1 MKGLAIMNQDKVVD
15 DWISE
20 RMSHIESSGIRKVF
34 ELAKSIKDP
43 INLSI
48 GQPDFDVPEPIK
60 KAAKDAIDAGLN
72 SYTLTQGIPELRQQ
86 LLHGVEAKF
95 PGTYRDLIVT
105 SGTSGALVLAL
116 CCVVDPGD
124 EVIIFDPY
132 FVMYPHLV
140 CLAGGKSVFID
151 TYPDFEIDLAKV
163 EKAITKKTKV
173 ILFNNPANPTGKTY
187 SRDTVKKLAEL
198 ADKHGILLISDE
210 IYSAFHYDGLLQ
222 SPAEF
227 NRNVLVMDGFSK
239 SYGMTGWRMGYA
251 HGPSKLIQEMIKLQ
265 QFTFVC
271 SPSMVQYA
279 GITALHQDMS
289 EFMQEYKLK
298 RDFLLNGIKDYYEIP
313 QAGGAFYL
321 FPKAPGGNSTLFVEK
336 AIQNDLLIIPGK
348 TFSSVDTNFRV
359 SFAAKQR
366 TLERG
371 VEILQKLAKLFH

>member
-1 MKGLAIMNQDKVVD
+1 MKNQDSVVE

-48 GQPDFDVPEPIK
+48 GQPDFDVPEEVK
-60 KAAKDAIDAGLN
+60 KSAKDAIDSGKN
-72 SYTLTQGIPELRQQ
+72 SYTLTQGIPELRS
-86 LLHGVEAKF
+86 LLLGRVNNQF
-95 PGTYRDLIVT
+95 QGDNRDLIIT

-140 CLAGGKSVFID
+140 SLAGGKSVFID
-151 TYPDFEIDLAKV
+151 TYPDFEIDIKKV

-187 SRDTVKKLAEL
+187 SLETVKSLAEI
-198 ADKHGILLISDE
+198 AEKHGILLISDE
-210 IYSAFHYDGLLQ
+210 IYSVFNYDGAFQ
-222 SPAEF
+222 TPAQF
-227 NRNVLVMDGFSK
+227 NQNVLVLDGFSK

-251 HGPSKLIQEMIKLQ
+251 HGPIKLIQEMIKLQ

-271 SPSMVQYA
+271 APSMVQYA
-279 GITALHQDMS
+279 GITALQQDMS
-289 EFMQEYKLK
+289 GFIEEYKQK

-313 QAGGAFYL
+313 NAGGAFYL
-321 FPKAPGGNSTLFVEK
+321 FPRAPGGNSTVFVEK
-336 AIQNDLLIIPGK
+336 AIQHDLLIIPGK
-348 TFSSVDTNFRV
+348 TFSSVDTNFRI
-359 SFAAKQR
+359 SFAAKKHV
-366 TLERG
+366 LERG
-371 VEILQKLAKLFH
+371 VEVLRKLSKLFND

>member
-1 MKGLAIMNQDKVVD
+1 MKNQDSVVE

-20 RMSHIESSGIRKVF
+20 RMYHIESSGIRKVF

-48 GQPDFDVPEPIK
+48 GQPDFDVPEEVK
-60 KAAKDAIDAGLN
+60 KSAKDAIDSGKN
-72 SYTLTQGIPELRQQ
+72 SYTLTQGIPELRS
-86 LLHGVEAKF
+86 LLLGRVNNQF
-95 PGTYRDLIVT
+95 QGDNRDLIIT

-140 CLAGGKSVFID
+140 SLAGGKSVFVD
-151 TYPDFEIDLAKV
+151 TYPDFEIDIKKV

-187 SRDTVKKLAEL
+187 SLETVKSLAEL
-198 ADKHGILLISDE
+198 AEKHGILLISDE
-210 IYSAFHYDGLLQ
+210 IYSVFNYDGAFQ
-222 SPAEF
+222 TPAQF
-227 NRNVLVMDGFSK
+227 NRNVLVLDGFSK

-251 HGPSKLIQEMIKLQ
+251 HGPIKLIQEMIKLQ

-271 SPSMVQYA
+271 APSMVQYA
-279 GITALHQDMS
+279 GITALQQDMS
-289 EFMQEYKLK
+289 GFIEEYKQK

-313 QAGGAFYL
+313 NAGGAFYL
-321 FPKAPGGNSTLFVEK
+321 FPRAPGGNSTVFVEK
-336 AIQNDLLIIPGK
+336 AIQHDLLIIPGK
-348 TFSSVDTNFRV
+348 TFSSVDTNFRI
-359 SFAAKQR
+359 SFAAKKHV
-366 TLERG
+366 LERG
-371 VEILQKLAKLFH
+371 VEVLRKLSKLFND

>member
-1 MKGLAIMNQDKVVD
+1 MKNQDSVVE

-48 GQPDFDVPEPIK
+48 GQPDFDVPEEVK
-60 KAAKDAIDAGLN
+60 KSAKDAIDSGKN
-72 SYTLTQGIPELRQQ
+72 SYTLTQGIPELRS
-86 LLHGVEAKF
+86 LLLGRVNKQF
-95 PGTYRDLIVT
+95 QRDNRDLIIT

-140 CLAGGKSVFID
+140 SLAGGKSVFID
-151 TYPDFEIDLAKV
+151 TYPDFEIDIKKV

-187 SRDTVKKLAEL
+187 SLETVKSLAEI
-198 ADKHGILLISDE
+198 AEKHGILLISDE
-210 IYSAFHYDGLLQ
+210 IYSVFNYDGAFQ
-222 SPAEF
+222 TPAQF
-227 NRNVLVMDGFSK
+227 NRNVLVLDGFSK

-251 HGPSKLIQEMIKLQ
+251 HGPIKLIQEMIKLQ

-271 SPSMVQYA
+271 APSMVQYA
-279 GITALHQDMS
+279 GITALQQDMS
-289 EFMQEYKLK
+289 GFIEEYKQK

-313 QAGGAFYL
+313 NAGGAFYL
-321 FPKAPGGNSTLFVEK
+321 FPRAPGGNSTVFVEK
-336 AIQNDLLIIPGK
+336 AIQHDLLIIPGK
-348 TFSSVDTNFRV
+348 TFSSVDTNFRI
-359 SFAAKQR
+359 SFAAKKHV
-366 TLERG
+366 LERG
-371 VEILQKLAKLFH
+371 VEVLRKLSKLFND

>member
-1 MKGLAIMNQDKVVD
+1 MTNQDSVVD
-15 DWISE
+15 DWIAE

-60 KAAKDAIDAGLN
+60 KAAKDAIDAGRN
-72 SYTLTQGIPELRQQ
+72 TYTLTQGIPELRQQ
-86 LLHGVEAKF
+86 LLQKVEAKF
-95 PGTYRDLIVT
+95 PKSNRDLIVT

-140 CLAGGKSVFID
+140 SLAGGKSVFID
-151 TYPDFEIDLAKV
+151 TYPDFEIDIVKV

-187 SRDTVKKLAEL
+187 SLNTVKEL
-198 ADKHGILLISDE
+198 AALASKHGVLLISDE

-222 SPAEF
+222 TPADY
-227 NRNVLVMDGFSK
+227 NQNVLVLDGFSK

-251 HGPSKLIQEMIKLQ
+251 HGPAKLIQEMIKLQ

-271 SPSMVQYA
+271 APSMVQYA
-279 GITALHQDMS
+279 GITALNQDMS
-289 EFMQEYKLK
+289 GFMQEYKLK
-298 RDFLLNGIKDYYEIP
+298 RDFLLNGIKGYYEIP
-313 QAGGAFYL
+313 NAGGAFYL
-321 FPKAPGGNSTLFVEK
+321 FPKAPGGNSSAFVEK
-336 AIQNDLLIIPGK
+336 AIQLDLLIIPGK
-348 TFSSVDTNFRV
+348 TFSSLDTNFRV
-359 SFAAKQR
+359 SFAAKQQ

-371 VEILQKLAKLFH
+371 VEVLRKLAKSFC

>member
-1 MKGLAIMNQDKVVD
+1 MKNQDSVVE

-48 GQPDFDVPEPIK
+48 GQPDFDVPEEVK
-60 KAAKDAIDAGLN
+60 KSAKDAIDSGKN
-72 SYTLTQGIPELRQQ
+72 SYTLTQGIPELRS
-86 LLHGVEAKF
+86 LLLGRVNNQF
-95 PGTYRDLIVT
+95 QGDNRDLIIT

-140 CLAGGKSVFID
+140 SLAGGKSVFID
-151 TYPDFEIDLAKV
+151 TYPDFEIDIKKV

-187 SRDTVKKLAEL
+187 SLETVKSLAEI
-198 ADKHGILLISDE
+198 AEKHGILLISDE
-210 IYSAFHYDGLLQ
+210 IYSVFNYDGAFQ
-222 SPAEF
+222 TPAQF
-227 NRNVLVMDGFSK
+227 NRNVLVLDGFSK

-251 HGPSKLIQEMIKLQ
+251 HGPIKLIQEMIKLQ

-271 SPSMVQYA
+271 APSMVQYA
-279 GITALHQDMS
+279 GITALQQDMS
-289 EFMQEYKLK
+289 GFIEEYKQK

-313 QAGGAFYL
+313 NAGGAFYL
-321 FPKAPGGNSTLFVEK
+321 FPRAPGGNSTVFVEK
-336 AIQNDLLIIPGK
+336 AIQHDLLIIPGK
-348 TFSSVDTNFRV
+348 TFSSVDTNFRI
-359 SFAAKQR
+359 SFAAKKHV
-366 TLERG
+366 LERG
-371 VEILQKLAKLFH
+371 VEVLRKLSKLFND

>member
-1 MKGLAIMNQDKVVD
+1 MKNQDSVVE

-48 GQPDFDVPEPIK
+48 GQPDFDVPEEVK
-60 KAAKDAIDAGLN
+60 KSAKDAIDSGKN
-72 SYTLTQGIPELRQQ
+72 SYTLTQGIPELRS
-86 LLHGVEAKF
+86 LLLGRVNNQF
-95 PGTYRDLIVT
+95 QGDNRDLIIT

-140 CLAGGKSVFID
+140 SLAGGKSVFID
-151 TYPDFEIDLAKV
+151 TYPDFEIDIKKV

-187 SRDTVKKLAEL
+187 SLETVKSLAEL
-198 ADKHGILLISDE
+198 AEKHGILLISDE
-210 IYSAFHYDGLLQ
+210 IYSVFNYDGAFQ
-222 SPAEF
+222 TPAQF
-227 NRNVLVMDGFSK
+227 NRNVLVLDGFSK

-251 HGPSKLIQEMIKLQ
+251 HGPIKLIQEMIKLQ

-271 SPSMVQYA
+271 APSMVQYA
-279 GITALHQDMS
+279 GITALQQDMS
-289 EFMQEYKLK
+289 GFIEEYKQK

-313 QAGGAFYL
+313 NAGGAFYL
-321 FPKAPGGNSTLFVEK
+321 FPRAPGGNSTVFVEK
-336 AIQNDLLIIPGK
+336 AIQHDLLIIPGK
-348 TFSSVDTNFRV
+348 TFSSVDTNFRI
-359 SFAAKQR
+359 SFAAKKHV
-366 TLERG
+366 LERG
-371 VEILQKLAKLFH
+371 VEVLRKLSKLFND

>member
-1 MKGLAIMNQDKVVD
+1 MKNQDSVVE

-48 GQPDFDVPEPIK
+48 GQPDFDVPEEVK
-60 KAAKDAIDAGLN
+60 KSAKDAIDSGKN
-72 SYTLTQGIPELRQQ
+72 SYTLTQGIPELRS
-86 LLHGVEAKF
+86 LLLGRVNNQF
-95 PGTYRDLIVT
+95 QGDNRDLIIT

-140 CLAGGKSVFID
+140 SLAGGKSVFVD
-151 TYPDFEIDLAKV
+151 TYPDFEIDIRKV

-187 SRDTVKKLAEL
+187 SLETVKSLAEL

-210 IYSAFHYDGLLQ
+210 IYSVFNYDGAFQ
-222 SPAEF
+222 TPAQF
-227 NRNVLVMDGFSK
+227 NRNVLVLDGFSK

-251 HGPSKLIQEMIKLQ
+251 HGPIKLIQEMIKLQ

-271 SPSMVQYA
+271 APSMVQYA
-279 GITALHQDMS
+279 GITALQQDMS
-289 EFMQEYKLK
+289 GFIEEYKQK
-298 RDFLLNGIKDYYEIP
+298 RDFLLNGIKDYYQIP
-313 QAGGAFYL
+313 NAGGAFYL
-321 FPKAPGGNSTLFVEK
+321 FPRAPGGNSTVFVEK
-336 AIQNDLLIIPGK
+336 AIQHDLLIIPGK
-348 TFSSVDTNFRV
+348 TFSSVDTNFRI
-359 SFAAKQR
+359 SFAAKKHV
-366 TLERG
+366 LERG
-371 VEILQKLAKLFH
+371 VEVLRKLSKLFND

>member
-1 MKGLAIMNQDKVVD
+1 MKNQDSVVE

-20 RMSHIESSGIRKVF
+20 RMYHIESSGIRKVF

-48 GQPDFDVPEPIK
+48 GQPDFDVPEEVK
-60 KAAKDAIDAGLN
+60 KSAKDAIDSGKN
-72 SYTLTQGIPELRQQ
+72 SYTLTQGIPELRS
-86 LLHGVEAKF
+86 LLLGRVNNQF
-95 PGTYRDLIVT
+95 QGDNRDLIIT

-140 CLAGGKSVFID
+140 SLAGGKSVFID
-151 TYPDFEIDLAKV
+151 TYPDFEIDIKKV

-187 SRDTVKKLAEL
+187 SLETVKSLAEL
-198 ADKHGILLISDE
+198 AEKHGILLISDE
-210 IYSAFHYDGLLQ
+210 IYSVFNYDGAFQ
-222 SPAEF
+222 TPAQF
-227 NRNVLVMDGFSK
+227 NRNVLVLDGFSK

-251 HGPSKLIQEMIKLQ
+251 HGPIKLIQEMIKLQ

-271 SPSMVQYA
+271 APSMVQYA
-279 GITALHQDMS
+279 GITALQQDMS
-289 EFMQEYKLK
+289 GFIEEYKQK

-313 QAGGAFYL
+313 NAGGAFYL
-321 FPKAPGGNSTLFVEK
+321 FPRAPGGNSTVFVEK
-336 AIQNDLLIIPGK
+336 AIQHDLLIIPGK
-348 TFSSVDTNFRV
+348 TFSSVDTNFRI
-359 SFAAKQR
+359 SFAAKKHV
-366 TLERG
+366 LERG
-371 VEILQKLAKLFH
+371 VEVLRKLSKLFND